1 LGLNVSD
8 VLTLDD
14 VRLGGKVVLYRV
26 DVNSPLEPS
35 SGAFLDDSRLRAIIP
50 TLRTLQNSKVV
61 MLGHQSRPGKID
73 FTNMEQHA
81 DRISRLIG
89 KKVKFVSDICGDEA
103 ISSIKSLK
111 IGEMLFL
118 DNIRMHEDENSMK
131 KASLEETAQSEIVRK
146 LSPVIDVYV
155 TDAFAASHRNS
166 PSLTGFY
173 DSVPC
178 IAGHLMSKEISN
190 LQIAVNDP
198 PRPYIAILGGT
209 KCDDSLKVA
218 KNLIDKGIIDT
229 IPVVGV
235 VGNMMLWASGVDI
248 GEGNKSF
255 IRNALGD
262 DFQDTW
268 SLAEFLYES
277 HKEFFLLPSD
287 IAVEVDGNRVAM
299 NVSELPTKYPIYDIG
314 ISTLQEIRPLMIN
327 AGCILWNGPAS
338 YFELPGFAFGTIE
351 ILNMCTESSAVT
363 IVGGGHTSSLV
374 SNRGVADSVTHN
386 STGGG
391 ACLTMLSGG
400 LMPVIESLNKS
411 NDKFRSL
418 LPSLELDN

>member
-1 LGLNVSD
+1 VSD

-50 TLRTLQNSKVV
+50 TLRTLQNSKVIII
-61 MLGHQSRPGKID
+61 GHQSRPGKID

-81 DRISRLIG
+81 DRISRLMG
-89 KKVKFVSDICGDEA
+89 KKVIFVPDICGEEA
-103 ISSIKSLK
+103 IRAIKDLK
-111 IGEMLFL
+111 IGEILFL
-118 DNIRMHEDENSMK
+118 DNIRMHDEENSMK
-131 KASLEETAQSEIVRK
+131 KSSLEQTSQSEIVRK
-146 LSPVIDVYV
+146 LSSLIDVYV

-166 PSLTGFY
+166 PSLTGFF

-178 IAGHLMSKEISN
+178 IAGHLMSKEIDN

-209 KCDDSLKVA
+209 KCDDSLRVA
-218 KNLIDKGIIDT
+218 KNLIDKEIIDT

-235 VGNMMLWASGVDI
+235 VGNMMLWASGIDI
-248 GEGNKSF
+248 GEVNKSF
-255 IRNALGD
+255 IRNALQD
-262 DFQDTW
+262 DFEDTW
-268 SLAEFLYES
+268 KMAKFLYDN

-287 IAVEVDGNRVAM
+287 IAVEVEGNRVAM
-299 NVSELPTKYPIYDIG
+299 NISELPTKYPIYDIG
-314 ISTLQEIRPLMIN
+314 IYTLQEIRPLMKN

-374 SNRGVADSVTHN
+374 SNRGVVNLVTHN

-400 LMPVIESLNKS
+400 FMPVVESLIKS
-411 NDKFRSL
+411 NEKFRSL
-418 LPSLELDN
+418 LPSLDIDN

>member
-1 LGLNVSD
+1 
-8 VLTLDD
+8 
-14 VRLGGKVVLYRV
+14 
-26 DVNSPLEPS
+26 
-35 SGAFLDDSRLRAIIP
+35 
-50 TLRTLQNSKVV
+50 
-61 MLGHQSRPGKID
+61 
-73 FTNMEQHA
+73 MEQHA
-81 DRISRLIG
+81 DRISRLMG
-89 KKVKFVSDICGDEA
+89 KKVNFVPDICGEEA
-103 ISSIKSLK
+103 IQAINDLK
-111 IGEMLFL
+111 VGEILFL
-118 DNIRMHEDENSMK
+118 DNIRMHDEENSMK
-131 KASLEETAQSEIVRK
+131 KSSLEQTSQSEIVRK
-146 LSPVIDVYV
+146 LSSVIDVYV

-166 PSLTGFY
+166 PSLTGFF

-178 IAGHLMSKEISN
+178 IAGHLMSKEIHN

-209 KCDDSLKVA
+209 KCDDSLRVA
-218 KNLIDKGIIDT
+218 KNLIDKEIIDT

-235 VGNMMLWASGVDI
+235 VGNMMLWASGIDI
-248 GEGNKSF
+248 GEVNKSF
-255 IRNALGD
+255 IRNALQD
-262 DFQDTW
+262 DFEDTW
-268 SLAEFLYES
+268 KMAKFLYDN

-287 IAVEVDGNRVAM
+287 IAVEVEGNRVAM
-299 NVSELPTKYPIYDIG
+299 NISELPTKYPIYDIG

-374 SNRGVADSVTHN
+374 SNRGVVNLVTHN

-400 LMPVIESLNKS
+400 FMPVIESLIKS
-411 NDKFRSL
+411 NEKFRSL
-418 LPSLELDN
+418 LPSLDLDN

>member
-1 LGLNVSD
+1 MND

-35 SGAFLDDSRLRAIIP
+35 TGAFLDDSRLRAILP
-50 TLRTLQNSKVV
+50 TLRYLQNSKVV
-61 MLGHQSRPGKID
+61 IIGHQSRPGKND
-73 FTNMEQHA
+73 FTDMSQHA

-89 KKVKFVSDICGDEA
+89 KKVKFIPDICGDKA
-103 ISSIKSLK
+103 IIAIQNLK

-118 DNIRMHEDENSMK
+118 DNIRMHDDENSMK
-131 KASLEETAQSEIVRK
+131 KASPENTASSEIILK
-146 LSPVIDVYV
+146 LAPLIDVYV
-155 TDAFAASHRNS
+155 TDAFAAAHRNS
-166 PSLTGFY
+166 PSLTGF
-173 DSVPC
+173 SEVVPC
-178 IAGHLMSKEISN
+178 IAGRLMAKEIDN

-209 KCDDSLKVA
+209 KCDDSLRVA
-218 KNLIDKGIIDT
+218 KNLIDKEIIDT

-235 VGNMMLWASGVDI
+235 VGNMMLWASGIDI

-255 IRNALGD
+255 IRNTLGD
-262 DFQDTW
+262 AFEETW
-268 SLAEFLYES
+268 EMAVYLYENHS
-277 HKEFFLLPSD
+277 EYFLLPTD
-287 IAVEVDGNRVAM
+287 VAVEVNGNRVAM
-299 NVSELPTKYPIYDIG
+299 GVEDLPTKNPIYDIG
-314 ISTLQEIRPLMIN
+314 IGTLMQIRPLMIN

-363 IVGGGHTSSLV
+363 IVGGGHTSALV
-374 SNRGVADSVTHN
+374 SNRGVVDHVTHN

-400 LMPVIESLNKS
+400 FMPVIDSLTRS
-411 NDKFRSL
+411 YDKFLSIL
-418 LPSLELDN
+418 AALDLDN

>member
-1 LGLNVSD
+1 MSD

-14 VRLGGKVVLYRV
+14 VRLGGKIVLYRV

-61 MLGHQSRPGKID
+61 ILGHQSRPGKID

-89 KKVKFVSDICGDEA
+89 KKVKFVSDICGDRALTE
-103 ISSIKSLK
+103 IRELK
-111 IGEMLFL
+111 TGEMIFL
-118 DNIRMHEDENSMK
+118 DNIRMHKDENSMK
-131 KASLEETAQSEIVRK
+131 KSSLENTAKSEIVEK
-146 LSPVIDVYV
+146 LSSVIDVYV

-178 IAGHLMSKEISN
+178 IAGHLMSKEIDN
-190 LQIAVNDP
+190 LEIAVNDP
-198 PRPYIAILGGT
+198 PRPYVAILGGA

-218 KNLIDKGIIDT
+218 KNLIEKQIIDT
-229 IPVVGV
+229 ITVVGV
-235 VGNMMLWASGVDI
+235 VGNLMLWASGVDI
-248 GEGNKSF
+248 GERNKSF
-255 IRNALGD
+255 IRNSLGD
-262 DFQDTW
+262 DFEATW
-268 SLAEFLYES
+268 EMAIFLYKN
-277 HKEFFLLPSD
+277 HKEYFLLPTD
-287 IAVEVDGNRVAM
+287 VAVEVNGNRVAM
-299 NVSELPTKYPIYDIG
+299 NISELPTEYPIYDIG
-314 ISTLQEIRPLMIN
+314 ITTLQEIRPLMTD

-351 ILNMCTESSAVT
+351 ILNMCTESPAIT

-374 SNRGVADSVTHN
+374 SNRGVVDLVTHN

-400 LMPVIESLNKS
+400 SMPVIESLKRS

-418 LPSLELDN
+418 LSHLGLNK

>member
-1 LGLNVSD
+1 MSG

-81 DRISRLIG
+81 DRISRLMG
-89 KKVKFVSDICGDEA
+89 KKVNFVPDICGEEA
-103 ISSIKSLK
+103 IQAINDLK
-111 IGEMLFL
+111 VGEILFL
-118 DNIRMHEDENSMK
+118 DNIRMHDEENSMK
-131 KASLEETAQSEIVRK
+131 KSSLEQTSQSEIVRK
-146 LSPVIDVYV
+146 LSSVIDVYV

-166 PSLTGFY
+166 PSLTGFF

-178 IAGHLMSKEISN
+178 IAGHLMSKEIHN

-209 KCDDSLKVA
+209 KCDDSLRVA
-218 KNLIDKGIIDT
+218 KNLIDKEIIDT

-235 VGNMMLWASGVDI
+235 VGNMMLWASGIDI
-248 GEGNKSF
+248 GEVNKSF
-255 IRNALGD
+255 IRNALQD
-262 DFQDTW
+262 DFEDTW
-268 SLAEFLYES
+268 KMAKFLYDN

-287 IAVEVDGNRVAM
+287 IAVEVEGNRVAM
-299 NVSELPTKYPIYDIG
+299 NISELPTKYPIYDIG

-374 SNRGVADSVTHN
+374 SNRGVVNLVTHN

-391 ACLTMLSGG
+391 ACLTKLSGG
-400 LMPVIESLNKS
+400 SMPVIESLTKS

-418 LPSLELDN
+418 LPSLELDS

>member
-1 LGLNVSD
+1 MKQINLLVKKKIIQFTNGLIYQEKA
-8 VLTLDD
+8 
-14 VRLGGKVVLYRV
+14 KV
-26 DVNSPLEPS
+26 
-35 SGAFLDDSRLRAIIP
+35 II
-50 TLRTLQNSKVV
+50 LA
-61 MLGHQSRPGKID
+61 HQSRPGKID

-81 DRISRLIG
+81 DRISRLMG
-89 KKVKFVSDICGDEA
+89 KKVNFVPDICGEEA
-103 ISSIKSLK
+103 IQAINDLK
-111 IGEMLFL
+111 VGEILFL
-118 DNIRMHEDENSMK
+118 DNIRMHDEENSMK
-131 KASLEETAQSEIVRK
+131 KSSLEQTSQSEIVRK
-146 LSPVIDVYV
+146 LSSVIDVYV

-166 PSLTGFY
+166 PSLTGFF

-178 IAGHLMSKEISN
+178 IAGHLMSKEIHN

-209 KCDDSLKVA
+209 KCDDSLRVA
-218 KNLIDKGIIDT
+218 KNLIDKEIIDT

-235 VGNMMLWASGVDI
+235 VGNMMLWASGIDI
-248 GEGNKSF
+248 GEVNKSF
-255 IRNALGD
+255 IRNALQD
-262 DFQDTW
+262 DFEDTW
-268 SLAEFLYES
+268 KMAKFLYDN

-287 IAVEVDGNRVAM
+287 IAVEVEGNRVAM
-299 NVSELPTKYPIYDIG
+299 NISELPTKYPIYDIG

-363 IVGGGHTSSLV
+363 IVAGGHTSSLV
-374 SNRGVADSVTHN
+374 SNRGVVNLVTHN

-400 LMPVIESLNKS
+400 FMPVIESLIKS
-411 NDKFRSL
+411 NEKFRSL
-418 LPSLELDN
+418 LPSLDLDN

>member
-1 LGLNVSD
+1 MSD

-50 TLRTLQNSKVV
+50 TLRTLQNSKVIII
-61 MLGHQSRPGKID
+61 GHQSRPGKID

-81 DRISRLIG
+81 DRISRLMG
-89 KKVKFVSDICGDEA
+89 KKVNFVPDICGEEA
-103 ISSIKSLK
+103 IQAINDLK
-111 IGEMLFL
+111 VGEILFL
-118 DNIRMHEDENSMK
+118 DNIRMHDEENSMK
-131 KASLEETAQSEIVRK
+131 KSSLEQTSQSEIVRK
-146 LSPVIDVYV
+146 LSSVIDVYV

-166 PSLTGFY
+166 PSLTGFF

-178 IAGHLMSKEISN
+178 IAGHLMSKEIHN

-209 KCDDSLKVA
+209 KCDDSLRVA
-218 KNLIDKGIIDT
+218 KNLIDKEIIDT

-235 VGNMMLWASGVDI
+235 VGNMMLWASGIDI
-248 GEGNKSF
+248 GEVNKSF
-255 IRNALGD
+255 IRNALQD
-262 DFQDTW
+262 DFEDTW
-268 SLAEFLYES
+268 KMAKFLYDN

-287 IAVEVDGNRVAM
+287 IAVEVEGNRVAM
-299 NVSELPTKYPIYDIG
+299 NISELPTKYPIYDIG

-374 SNRGVADSVTHN
+374 SNRGVVNLVTHN

-400 LMPVIESLNKS
+400 FMPVIESLIKS
-411 NDKFRSL
+411 NEKFRSL
-418 LPSLELDN
+418 LPSLDLEN

>member
-1 LGLNVSD
+1 MSD

-50 TLRTLQNSKVV
+50 TLRTLQNSKVIII
-61 MLGHQSRPGKID
+61 GHQSRPGKID

-81 DRISRLIG
+81 DRISRLMG
-89 KKVKFVSDICGDEA
+89 KKVNFVPDICGEEA
-103 ISSIKSLK
+103 IQAINDLK
-111 IGEMLFL
+111 VGEILFL
-118 DNIRMHEDENSMK
+118 DNIRMHDEENSMK
-131 KASLEETAQSEIVRK
+131 KSSLEQTSQSEIVRK
-146 LSPVIDVYV
+146 LSSVIDVYV

-166 PSLTGFY
+166 PSLTGFF

-178 IAGHLMSKEISN
+178 IAGHLMSKEIHN
-190 LQIAVNDP
+190 LQIAVNAP

-209 KCDDSLKVA
+209 KCDDSLRVA
-218 KNLIDKGIIDT
+218 KNLIDKEIIDT

-235 VGNMMLWASGVDI
+235 VGNMMLWASGIDI
-248 GEGNKSF
+248 GEVNKSF
-255 IRNALGD
+255 IRNALQD
-262 DFQDTW
+262 DFEDTW
-268 SLAEFLYES
+268 KMAKFLYDN

-287 IAVEVDGNRVAM
+287 IAVEVEGNRVAM
-299 NVSELPTKYPIYDIG
+299 NISELPTKYPIYDIG

-374 SNRGVADSVTHN
+374 SNRGVVNLVTHN

-400 LMPVIESLNKS
+400 FMPVIESLIKS
-411 NDKFRSL
+411 NEKFRSL
-418 LPSLELDN
+418 LPSLDLDN

>member
-1 LGLNVSD
+1 
-8 VLTLDD
+8 
-14 VRLGGKVVLYRV
+14 
-26 DVNSPLEPS
+26 
-35 SGAFLDDSRLRAIIP
+35 
-50 TLRTLQNSKVV
+50 
-61 MLGHQSRPGKID
+61 
-73 FTNMEQHA
+73 
-81 DRISRLIG
+81 
-89 KKVKFVSDICGDEA
+89 
-103 ISSIKSLK
+103 
-111 IGEMLFL
+111 
-118 DNIRMHEDENSMK
+118 MHDDENSMK

-146 LSPVIDVYV
+146 LSSVIDVYV

-218 KNLIDKGIIDT
+218 KNLIDKEIIDT

-268 SLAEFLYES
+268 ALAELLYEN

-287 IAVEVDGNRVAM
+287 VAVEVDGNRVAM

-351 ILNMCTESSAVT
+351 ILNMCTESSSVT

-374 SNRGVADSVTHN
+374 SNRGVTDSVTHN

-400 LMPVIESLNKS
+400 SMPVIESLNKS
-411 NDKFRSL
+411 NDKFRPL
-418 LPSLELDN
+418 LSSLELGN

>member
-1 LGLNVSD
+1 MSD

-35 SGAFLDDSRLRAIIP
+35 TGAFLDDSRLRAILP
-50 TLRTLQNSKVV
+50 TLRYLQNSKVV
-61 MLGHQSRPGKID
+61 MIGHQSRPGKND
-73 FTNMEQHA
+73 FTDMSQHA

-89 KKVKFVSDICGDEA
+89 KKVKFIPDICGDKA
-103 ISSIKSLK
+103 IFAIKNLK

-118 DNIRMHEDENSMK
+118 DNIRMHDDENSMK
-131 KASLEETAQSEIVRK
+131 KASPETTANSEIILK
-146 LSPVIDVYV
+146 LAPLIDVYV
-155 TDAFAASHRNS
+155 TDAFAAAHRNS
-166 PSLTGFY
+166 PSLTGF
-173 DSVPC
+173 SEVVPC
-178 IAGHLMSKEISN
+178 IAGRLMAKEINN
-190 LQIAVNDP
+190 LQIAVTDP

-209 KCDDSLKVA
+209 KCDDSLRVA
-218 KNLIDKGIIDT
+218 KNLIDKEIIDT

-235 VGNMMLWASGVDI
+235 VGNMMLWASGIDI

-255 IRNALGD
+255 IRNALD
-262 DFQDTW
+262 DAFEETW
-268 SLAEFLYES
+268 EMAVHLYENHS
-277 HKEFFLLPSD
+277 EYFLLPTD
-287 IAVEVDGNRVAM
+287 VAVEVNGNRVAM
-299 NVSELPTKYPIYDIG
+299 SVEDLPTKNPIYDIG
-314 ISTLQEIRPLMIN
+314 ITTLMQIRPLMIN

-363 IVGGGHTSSLV
+363 IVGGGHTSALV
-374 SNRGVADSVTHN
+374 SNRGVVHQVTHN

-400 LMPVIESLNKS
+400 FMPVIDSLNRSHK
-411 NDKFRSL
+411 KFLSIL
-418 LPSLELDN
+418 AALDLDN

>member
-1 LGLNVSD
+1 MGLNVSD

-50 TLRTLQNSKVV
+50 TLRTLQNSKVIII
-61 MLGHQSRPGKID
+61 GHQSRPGKID

-81 DRISRLIG
+81 DRISRLMG
-89 KKVKFVSDICGDEA
+89 KKVIFVPDICGEEA
-103 ISSIKSLK
+103 IRAIKDLK
-111 IGEMLFL
+111 IGEILFL
-118 DNIRMHEDENSMK
+118 DNIRMHDEENSMK
-131 KASLEETAQSEIVRK
+131 KSSLEQTSQSEIVRK
-146 LSPVIDVYV
+146 LSSVIDVYV

-166 PSLTGFY
+166 PSLTGFV

-178 IAGHLMSKEISN
+178 IAGHLMSKEIHN

-209 KCDDSLKVA
+209 KCDDSLRVA
-218 KNLIDKGIIDT
+218 KNLIDKEIIDT

-235 VGNMMLWASGVDI
+235 VGNMMLWASGIDI
-248 GEGNKSF
+248 GEVNKSF
-255 IRNALGD
+255 IRNALQD
-262 DFQDTW
+262 DFEDTW
-268 SLAEFLYES
+268 KMAKFLYDN

-287 IAVEVDGNRVAM
+287 IAVEVEGNRVAM
-299 NVSELPTKYPIYDIG
+299 NISELPTKYPIYDIG
-314 ISTLQEIRPLMIN
+314 IYTLQEIRPLMKN

-363 IVGGGHTSSLV
+363 IVGGGHTSSFV
-374 SNRGVADSVTHN
+374 SKRGVVNLVTHN

-400 LMPVIESLNKS
+400 FMPVVESLIKS
-411 NDKFRSL
+411 NEKFRSL
-418 LPSLELDN
+418 LPSLDIDN

>member
-1 LGLNVSD
+1 MSD

-61 MLGHQSRPGKID
+61 ILGHQSRPGKID

-89 KKVKFVSDICGDEA
+89 KKVKFVSDICGDRALTE
-103 ISSIKSLK
+103 IRELK
-111 IGEMLFL
+111 TGEMIFL
-118 DNIRMHEDENSMK
+118 DNIRMHKDENSMK
-131 KASLEETAQSEIVRK
+131 KSSLENTAKSEIVEK
-146 LSPVIDVYV
+146 LSSVIDVYV

-178 IAGHLMSKEISN
+178 IAGHLMSKEIDN
-190 LQIAVNDP
+190 LEIAVNDP
-198 PRPYIAILGGT
+198 PRPYVAILGGA

-218 KNLIDKGIIDT
+218 KNLIEKQIIDT
-229 IPVVGV
+229 ITVVGV
-235 VGNMMLWASGVDI
+235 VGNLMLWASGVDI
-248 GEGNKSF
+248 GERNKSF
-255 IRNALGD
+255 IRNSLGD
-262 DFQDTW
+262 DFEATW
-268 SLAEFLYES
+268 EMAIFLYKN
-277 HKEFFLLPSD
+277 HKEYFLLPTD
-287 IAVEVDGNRVAM
+287 VAVEVNGNRVAM
-299 NVSELPTKYPIYDIG
+299 NISELPTEYPIYDIG
-314 ISTLQEIRPLMIN
+314 ITTLQEIRPLMTD

-351 ILNMCTESSAVT
+351 ILNMCTESPAIT

-374 SNRGVADSVTHN
+374 SNRGVVDLVTHN

-400 LMPVIESLNKS
+400 SMPVIESLKRS

-418 LPSLELDN
+418 LSHLGLNK

>member
-1 LGLNVSD
+1 MGHHVSD

-35 SGAFLDDSRLRAIIP
+35 SGAFLDDSRLRAIVP
-50 TLRTLQNSKVV
+50 TLRTLQNSKVIII
-61 MLGHQSRPGKID
+61 GHQSRPGKID
-73 FTNMEQHA
+73 FTNMKQHA

-89 KKVKFVSDICGDEA
+89 KNVKFIPDICGEKA
-103 ISSIKSLK
+103 LSSIKEMK
-111 IGEMLFL
+111 VGEIIFL
-118 DNIRMHEDENSMK
+118 DNIRMHDDENSMK
-131 KASLEETAQSEIVRK
+131 KSSLEETAKSEIVIK
-146 LSPVIDVYV
+146 LSSVIDVYV

-166 PSLTGFY
+166 PSLTGFF

-178 IAGHLMSKEISN
+178 IAGHLMSKEIDN
-190 LQIAVNDP
+190 LQIAVSDP

-218 KNLIDKGIIDT
+218 KNLIDKGIIDK

-248 GEGNKSF
+248 GEGNKLF
-255 IRNALGD
+255 IENALGD
-262 DFQDTW
+262 AFEETW
-268 SLAEFLYES
+268 NMAEFLYNN

-287 IAVEVDGNRVAM
+287 VAVEIDGNRVAM
-299 NVSELPTKYPIYDIG
+299 NVSELPTKFPIYDIG
-314 ISTLQEIRPLMIN
+314 ITTLQEIRPLMMN

-338 YFELPGFAFGTIE
+338 YFELTGFAFGTIE
-351 ILNMCTESSAVT
+351 ILNMCTESPAVT

-374 SNRGVADSVTHN
+374 SNRGVVELVTHN

-400 LMPVIESLNKS
+400 SMPVVESLEKS
-411 NDKFRSL
+411 SQKYRSIL
-418 LPSLELDN
+418 SSIDL

>member
-1 LGLNVSD
+1 VNVSD

-35 SGAFLDDSRLRAIIP
+35 TGAFLDDSRLRAIIP
-50 TLRTLQNSKVV
+50 TLNSLKNSKVV
-61 MLGHQSRPGKID
+61 MIGHQSRPGKID
-73 FTNMEQHA
+73 FTDMSQHA

-89 KKVKFVSDICGDEA
+89 KKINFVADICGDLA
-103 ISSIKSLK
+103 IETISNLK
-111 IGEMLFL
+111 VGEILFL
-118 DNIRMHEDENSMK
+118 DNIRMHDDENSMK
-131 KASLEETAQSEIVRK
+131 KASPEETASSEIIQK
-146 LSPVIDVYV
+146 LAPLIDAYV
-155 TDAFAASHRNS
+155 TDAFAAAHRNS
-166 PSLTGFY
+166 PSLTGF
-173 DSVPC
+173 SEIVPC
-178 IAGHLMSKEISN
+178 IAGRLMAKEIDN

-209 KCDDSLKVA
+209 KCDDSLRVA
-218 KNLIDKGIIDT
+218 KNLIDKNIIDT

-248 GEGNKSF
+248 GEVNKSF
-255 IRNALGD
+255 IRNTLGE
-262 DFQDTW
+262 DFQETW
-268 SLAEFLYES
+268 DMAVYLYENHS
-277 HKEFFLLPSD
+277 EYFLLPTD
-287 IAVEVDGNRVAM
+287 VAIEVDGNRVAM
-299 NVSELPTKYPIYDIG
+299 NVKKLPTNYPIYDIG
-314 ISTLQEIRPLMIN
+314 ISTLMQIRPLMIN

-363 IVGGGHTSSLV
+363 IVGGGHTSALV
-374 SNRGVADSVTHN
+374 SNRGVVDLVTHN

-400 LMPVIESLNKS
+400 FMPVLDSLARSNNKFINILS
-411 NDKFRSL
+411 
-418 LPSLELDN
+418 SLELDNQL

>member
-1 LGLNVSD
+1 MND

-35 SGAFLDDSRLRAIIP
+35 TGAFLDDSRLRAILP
-50 TLRTLQNSKVV
+50 THRYLQNSKVV
-61 MLGHQSRPGKID
+61 IIGHQSRPGKND
-73 FTNMEQHA
+73 FTDMSQHA

-89 KKVKFVSDICGDEA
+89 KKVKFIPDICGDKA
-103 ISSIKSLK
+103 IIAIQNLK

-118 DNIRMHEDENSMK
+118 DNIRMHDDENSMK
-131 KASLEETAQSEIVRK
+131 KASPEKTASSEIILK
-146 LSPVIDVYV
+146 LAPLIDVYV
-155 TDAFAASHRNS
+155 TDAFAAAHRNS
-166 PSLTGFY
+166 PSLTGF
-173 DSVPC
+173 SEVVPC
-178 IAGHLMSKEISN
+178 IAGRLMAKEIDN

-209 KCDDSLKVA
+209 KCDDSLRVA
-218 KNLIDKGIIDT
+218 KNLIDKEIIDT

-235 VGNMMLWASGVDI
+235 VGNMMLWASGIDI

-255 IRNALGD
+255 IRNTLGNA
-262 DFQDTW
+262 FEETW
-268 SLAEFLYES
+268 DMAVYLYENHS
-277 HKEFFLLPSD
+277 EFFLLPID
-287 IAVEVDGNRVAM
+287 VAVEVNGDRVAM
-299 NVSELPTKYPIYDIG
+299 SVEDLPTKNPIYDIG
-314 ISTLQEIRPLMIN
+314 IGTLMQIRPLMIN

-363 IVGGGHTSSLV
+363 IVGGGHTSALV
-374 SNRGVADSVTHN
+374 SNRGVVDHVTHN

-400 LMPVIESLNKS
+400 FMPVIDSLTRSHK
-411 NDKFRSL
+411 KFLSIL
-418 LPSLELDN
+418 SALDLDN

>member
-1 LGLNVSD
+1 
-8 VLTLDD
+8 
-14 VRLGGKVVLYRV
+14 
-26 DVNSPLEPS
+26 
-35 SGAFLDDSRLRAIIP
+35 
-50 TLRTLQNSKVV
+50 
-61 MLGHQSRPGKID
+61 
-73 FTNMEQHA
+73 
-81 DRISRLIG
+81 
-89 KKVKFVSDICGDEA
+89 
-103 ISSIKSLK
+103 
-111 IGEMLFL
+111 
-118 DNIRMHEDENSMK
+118 MHDDENSMK

-146 LSPVIDVYV
+146 LSSVIDVYV
-155 TDAFAASHRNS
+155 TDAFAAAHRNS

-218 KNLIDKGIIDT
+218 KNLIDKEIIDT

-268 SLAEFLYES
+268 ALAELLYEN
-277 HKEFFLLPSD
+277 HKEYFLLPSD
-287 IAVEVDGNRVAM
+287 VAVEVDGNRVAM

-374 SNRGVADSVTHN
+374 SNRGVTDSVTHN

-400 LMPVIESLNKS
+400 SMPVIKSLNKS
-411 NDKFRSL
+411 NDKFRPL
-418 LPSLELDN
+418 LSSLELAN

>member
-1 LGLNVSD
+1 MSD

-50 TLRTLQNSKVV
+50 TLRTLQNSKVIII
-61 MLGHQSRPGKID
+61 GHQSRPGKID

-81 DRISRLIG
+81 DRISRLMG
-89 KKVKFVSDICGDEA
+89 KKVNFVPDICGEEA
-103 ISSIKSLK
+103 IQAINDLK
-111 IGEMLFL
+111 VGEILFL
-118 DNIRMHEDENSMK
+118 DNIRMHDEENSMK
-131 KASLEETAQSEIVRK
+131 KSSLEQTSQSEIVRK
-146 LSPVIDVYV
+146 LSSVIDVYV

-166 PSLTGFY
+166 PSLTGVF

-178 IAGHLMSKEISN
+178 IAGHLMSKEIHN

-209 KCDDSLKVA
+209 KCDDSLRVA
-218 KNLIDKGIIDT
+218 KNLIDKEIIDT

-235 VGNMMLWASGVDI
+235 VGNMMLWASGIDI
-248 GEGNKSF
+248 GEVNKSF
-255 IRNALGD
+255 IRNALQD
-262 DFQDTW
+262 DFEDTW
-268 SLAEFLYES
+268 KMAKFLYDN

-287 IAVEVDGNRVAM
+287 IAVEVEGNRVAM
-299 NVSELPTKYPIYDIG
+299 NISELPTKYPIYDIG

-374 SNRGVADSVTHN
+374 SNRGVVNLVTHN

-400 LMPVIESLNKS
+400 FMPVIESLIKS
-411 NDKFRSL
+411 NEKFRSL
-418 LPSLELDN
+418 LPSLDLDN